1 MHLPRSSKACG
12 SQDVIL
18 KHTIP
23 QRQGDQMDPGC
34 KWEKWGQGLAVGKLS
49 QWDLGW
55 MGTGTGTL
63 REQRGGLIQ
72 VDIKRGRKTGI

>member
-12 SQDVIL
+12 SQDLIL

-34 KWEKWGQGLAVGKLS
+34 RWEKWGQGLAAAKLESVGSGMDGNWNWDS
-49 QWDLGW
+49 QRAEW
-55 MGTGTGTL
+55 
-63 REQRGGLIQ
+63 GL
-72 VDIKRGRKTGI
+72 VRMDTKRGRKTGF